1 MNEEDYKKFENLP
14 PGILVYKDHGLEP
27 LLKERNDIELGPE
40 VQALV
45 DNIFDRQTERLDE
58 LIRVNKE
65 LLEILRG
72 LRKDFS
78 NWKGFK

>member
-40 VQALV
+40 VQGFL
-45 DNIFDRQTERLDE
+45 DNFFDAHAERLDK
-58 LIRVNKE
+58 LIAINRE
-65 LLEILRG
+65 LLEVVRSLRTLG
-72 LRKDFS
+72 SK
-78 NWKGFK
+78 NE